1 MRYRKR
7 RGNISLYINT
17 PKPDSDEQKPSPELN
32 NIADNIVPYSKNRN
46 SQRRL
51 TRNHK
56 QKSSFFKNEKLFRIN
71 SKNRIL
77 PNPKLANLN
86 LANSYYN
93 SKNRILNI
101 NREKFVE
108 IFKNIS
114 SRNNSGK
121 IFADIFIIDCK
132 LYVYYYFALDIL
144 TILF

>member
-17 PKPDSDEQKPSPELN
+17 PKPESDEQKPSPELN
-32 NIADNIVPYSKNRN
+32 NTADNIVSVSKNRN

-51 TRNHK
+51 TRNQK

-86 LANSYYN
+86 LANSHHN

-101 NREKFVE
+101 NRAKFAE

-114 SRNNSGK
+114 SRNSPGE
-121 IFADIFIIDCK
+121 IFTDILIIDCK
-132 LYVYYYFALDIL
+132 LKFI
-144 TILF
+144 TIFH

>member
-17 PKPDSDEQKPSPELN
+17 PKPESDEQKPSPELN
-32 NIADNIVPYSKNRN
+32 NTADKIVSDSKNRN

-114 SRNNSGK
+114 SRNSPGK

-132 LYVYYYFALDIL
+132 LYVYYYFSLDIL